1 MRIRF
6 GKLFTP
12 VRIYQDM
19 CLRIENGVV
28 EEIEKCRV
36 HCDFHF
42 PIITPGFIDSHT
54 HGAVGIDIMSA
65 TVDDFQKLSIF
76 YAKHGVTTFLPTTV
90 SDTFEKISRVA
101 ETVKKFMNL
110 KPEGARVAGM
120 YIEGPYL
127 NPSRKGAHKEDLL
140 KRPDLD
146 ELSRFVERFG
156 DVVRIFAIAPELED
170 SGKVIDFLK
179 KKKIIPTIAHT
190 DATYDQAVFAI
201 ENGCTRATHVFNAMR
216 TFSHREPGVVGAVL
230 TDKRVFCEIISDM
243 IHLHP
248 TTVMMI
254 MNIKGPYRSVLV
266 TDSIAATGLEDGEYW
281 LGELQV
287 VVQNKVARTKQDQ
300 SLAGSTLTLDE
311 AVRNIVFKLNINAR
325 NAIMMA
331 TYSAARSSN
340 LDLGRIVPGSL
351 ADLVALDE
359 NLNILATFVSGEMVF
374 KS

>member
-6 GKLFTP
+6 RKLFTP
-12 VRIYQDM
+12 VRIYRDM

-28 EEIEKCRV
+28 EDIENCRV

-42 PIITPGFIDSHT
+42 PIVAPGFIDSHT
-54 HGAVGIDIMSA
+54 HGAAGIDIMSA
-65 TVDDFQKLSIF
+65 AVDDFQKLSVF

-110 KPEGARVAGM
+110 KPEGARVAGI
-120 YIEGPYL
+120 YVEGPYL
-127 NPSRKGAHKEDLL
+127 NPNKKGAHKEDLL
-140 KRPDLD
+140 KRPDLE

-156 DVVRIFAIAPELED
+156 DVVKIFAIAPELKD
-170 SGKVIDFLK
+170 SEKVIDFLK

-190 DATYDQAVFAI
+190 DATYDQAIVAI

-248 TTVMMI
+248 ATVMMI

-266 TDSIAATGLEDGEYW
+266 TDSIAATGLEDGEYS

-287 VVQNKVARTKQDQ
+287 VVQNKIARTKQDQ

-311 AVRNIVFKLNINAR
+311 AVRNAVFKLNINAR

-340 LDLGRIVPGSL
+340 LDLGSILPGNC
-351 ADLVALDE
+351 ADLVAMDE
-359 NLNILATFVSGEMVF
+359 NLNVLATFASGEPIYRI
-374 KS
+374 